1 MPLQTRKTSVH
12 SKLAKP
18 QFPLSLSLS
27 PSLLSYSSSSSSAH
41 SSPSMRFRSLPEASP
56 CRTGFYGVQADR
68 PLLGNEY
75 LEDTHWF
82 LGWLCYLEG
91 RAVDVAIVAIGL
103 DVNPEIAARDAT
115 NVSIGELQH
124 CQVDAGPGGAKA
136 AIRAAC
142 SAQHNY
148 TRRGLLPPPRDQG
161 TKALVSPTPAAPY
174 SVRSQRVKLGHK
186 DLSPRNDQSSHLRF
200 EAPPASTMSCQ
211 RRHQAEVGRGG
222 QAESIWDPHPRALGA
237 AFAAAFA

>member
-27 PSLLSYSSSSSSAH
+27 PSLLSYSSSSAH

-68 PLLGNEY
+68 PLLENEY
-75 LEDTHWF
+75 LEDTHWL

-115 NVSIGELQH
+115 NVSIGGAPALSGGCRTGR
-124 CQVDAGPGGAKA
+124 CQSSDSCCLLCPTQPHKK
-136 AIRAAC
+136 RA
-142 SAQHNY
+142 S
-148 TRRGLLPPPRDQG
+148 TPRDQG

-174 SVRSQRVKLGHK
+174 SVRSQRAKLGHK